1 MSDTTTAKAPTD
13 KAPHPKTVAATTAEA
28 KAQATKARDDLADTL
43 DGLEAKLNLPKN
55 AAAAYRRNPLPFIIG
70 GVVVAGAIVGL
81 VIWAIVRDE

>member
-1 MSDTTTAKAPTD
+1 MSDITKDADKNKAPSI
-13 KAPHPKTVAATTAEA
+13 TTAEA
-28 KAQATKARDDLADTL
+28 KARATKARDDLADTL

-81 VIWAIVRDE
+81 VIWAIVRDD